1 MCVYVVAMG
10 MWGGAMCEDG
20 AGGPSSED
28 WVRGHRLLKPEE
40 HPGIISNLRTHVQ
53 GFCAPRI
60 DYGDV
65 RLRVANAYAEKSH
78 EFGELLG
85 VLQSLSKDV
94 ARATDALRSRCA

>member
-1 MCVYVVAMG
+1 MVSFRI
-10 MWGGAMCEDG
+10 CERMSLD
-20 AGGPSSED
+20 
-28 WVRGHRLLKPEE
+28 
-40 HPGIISNLRTHVQ
+40 VQ

>member
-40 HPGIISNLRTHVQ
+40 HHGIISIE
-53 GFCAPRI
+53 F
-60 DYGDV
+60 
-65 RLRVANAYAEKSH
+65 ANACA
-78 EFGELLG
+78 G
-85 VLQSLSKDV
+85 VL
-94 ARATDALRSRCA
+94 RATH